1 MARLFALVFTAMS
14 LIVLGDTAGKT
25 LTSLGVAPVIVA
37 WTRFAIAAVLLLPFS
52 GLTRDELRVFLN
64 WRLWLRAAL
73 ICGGIV
79 SILSALRTEPIADV
93 FGVFFIGPVVSY
105 VLSALLLKETV
116 TRGRSMLLG
125 LGFVGVLLVV
135 KPGFGVAPGLMLA
148 LLAGVFYG
156 AYLTATRWLA
166 PVVRPRLL
174 LLSQL
179 LIGAVLL
186 APLGLSGDM
195 PPLDVSK
202 TSLVIVA
209 LIVASAVC
217 SALGNFILVTV
228 SRTTPGSLVSPL
240 IYTQLVAATLAG
252 LVFFGDLP
260 DAIAMAGLA
269 LILVSGLA
277 SLYLAQ
283 DSRERR

>member
-25 LTSLGVAPVIVA
+25 LTGLGVAPVIVA

-52 GLTRDELRVFLN
+52 GLTRDELRVFLD

-105 VLSALLLKETV
+105 VLSALLLKEAV